1 MDLTI
6 SYWLLYGCTGLITGV
21 LAGLMGVGGG
31 LVIVPALTM
40 IFTAQGFPHEYLAHT
55 VLGTSLASIIFTSIS
70 SFRAHHKRGGVNWRI
85 VRDITLGILVG
96 TFCGSWVAAQLSTN
110 FLKIFFAIFLLLVAA
125 QMFLDFKPK
134 ASRDMP
140 GVVGTNLAGLLIG
153 LVSALVGIGGGSMS
167 VPFMIWCNVDTRNAI
182 GTSAAI
188 GFPIAIAGAAG
199 YLINGLKVTGL
210 PEFSLGF
217 IYLPALLG
225 VALLSITTAPLG
237 AKLAH
242 TLPIPVLKK
251 GFAALLV
258 LMAVRMLWKAL

>member
-85 VRDITLGILVG
+85 VRDITIGILVG

>member
-6 SYWLLYGCTGLITGV
+6 TYWLLYAATGLITGV

-40 IFTAQGFPHEYLAHT
+40 IFSAQGFPHEYLAHT
-55 VLGTSLASIIFTSIS
+55 VLGTSLATIIFTSIS

-85 VRDITLGILVG
+85 VRDITIGILAG

-140 GVVGTNLAGLLIG
+140 GVVGANLAGLLIG

-199 YLINGLKVTGL
+199 YLVNGLKVTGL
-210 PEFSLGF
+210 PEYSLGF

-237 AKLAH
+237 ARLAH

-258 LMAVRMLWKAL
+258 LMAVRMLWKAI